1 MKEETMTLGLDIGPN
16 SIGWTLAGCRVLADG
31 LPEEPF
37 RLIDAGARVF
47 QEGVD
52 RTPQGSEKSR
62 NVQRREARAARRL
75 HQRRNRRRKDLKAV
89 LQDAGLLPKDEAVFA
104 ALMSENPYR
113 LRASGLDEKLS
124 LFEFGRAIYHLSQ
137 RRGFKSNRKAER
149 KEDNTKIGPA
159 ISELREHIKSS
170 GNRTLG
176 EYLHKELHGNL
187 SNPIRGQGHYTHRDM
202 YETEF
207 NLLWESQLRFYP
219 APLTNE
225 LRGKIY
231 DTIFYQRP
239 LRIQKF
245 LVGRCE
251 YEPDKRRSPRGA
263 WFAQRFRL
271 LQDVNN
277 MNVTDTSTG
286 EVRPLSEV
294 ELEKL
299 ISTLGQSEEMT
310 FDKIRKK
317 LGLTE
322 TSRFNLEEAGRKK
335 LKGNAAEWN
344 LIQVFKKDKKDYDEL
359 QEHTRDEIVREL
371 LFVED
376 EKILRRHAASRWG
389 LGEKAVERLLSTRL
403 ESGYIHL
410 SEKAIKKLLPH
421 MEAGKTYMDAVTAAG
436 YERRDQRTV
445 HSANML
451 SHRDIPELRNP
462 LVSAALYQLRR
473 VVNAVVRE
481 YGRPAKI
488 RVEMVRDLKNTGER
502 RKEMIKKQR
511 ENEKRNEDAWKR
523 LTEDFG
529 AAGSSRDNM
538 DDIVKY
544 KLWEECGH
552 ECPYTGNAIPKEA
565 LLSPEVEIEHISPY
579 SRSLDDSYMNK
590 TLCFANENRNI
601 KHNKTPWE
609 AYGHNEDKWGGVLKR
624 IQRLPMPKKARF
636 YMKEIPDDFISR
648 QLNDTAYIAR
658 EARAFLEKTAGKN
671 NVQVGKGQITA
682 TLRRLWGLNTV
693 LGADGEK
700 NRADH
705 RHHAVDAVVVALT
718 SPKVLKL
725 MSEAGRKSAGARIR
739 DFKQPWEGF
748 RDEVRQMIDK
758 IIVSYRVQRKA
769 SGPLHEETNYGI
781 LDKKDKK
788 KQPMYAVR
796 KPLSALT
803 KKEITL
809 IADEKVREIVMRH
822 FIGHGVDPETGDEK
836 SAEWKKAVDPANPPY
851 LPNKNG
857 PPVPIKKVRLHKPS
871 NAMIHLGSR
880 AVEAGSNHHI
890 VIYEHTDGEN
900 KGRWDG
906 EVVSMFDAARRIK
919 EKKPVIERSLGE
931 GKKFIM
937 SLSRNEMIRIG
948 IGADAK
954 YYRVQK
960 MDMNKNIAFRPHNLG
975 GKLSDSD
982 KPPLILRK
990 NSKTLGEIGAVKVT
1004 VDPIGRVRRAND

>member
-1 MKEETMTLGLDIGPN
+1 MKEETMALGLDIGPN
-16 SIGWTLAGCRVLADG
+16 SIGWTLVGCGVLADG

-62 NVQRREARAARRL
+62 NVQRREARAGRRL
-75 HQRRNRRRKDLKAV
+75 HQRRNRRRSDLKAV
-89 LQDAGLLPKDEAVFA
+89 LQDAGILPKDEAGFA

-113 LRASGLDEKLS
+113 LRAKGLDEELS

-159 ISELREHIKSS
+159 ISKLREHIKSS

-176 EYLHKELHGNL
+176 EYLYKELQGNPL
-187 SNPIRGQGHYTHRDM
+187 NPIRGQGHYTHRDM

-207 NLLWESQLRFYP
+207 NLLWESQRKHHPGILTGKLLSEIREVIFFQRSYDIRIRWGRDLKNLP
-219 APLTNE
+219 LNANARRAPE
-225 LRGKIY
+225 LGM
-231 DTIFYQRP
+231 
-239 LRIQKF
+239 
-245 LVGRCE
+245 CE
-251 YEPDKRRSPRGA
+251 YERNKKRSPRGA
-263 WFAQRFRL
+263 WYAQRFRL

-277 MNVTDTSTG
+277 MKVIDTSIG
-286 EVRPLSEV
+286 EVREKLSEV
-294 ELEKL
+294 EREKL
-299 ISTLGQSEEMT
+299 VSALGQSKEMT
-310 FDKIRKK
+310 FDDIRKK

-322 TSRFNLEEAGRKK
+322 TSRFNLEESGQKN
-335 LKGNAAEWN
+335 LKGNFIEWN
-344 LIQVFKKDKKDYDEL
+344 LRVVFKKKYDEL
-359 QEHTRDEIVREL
+359 PEEMRDEIIREL
-371 LFVED
+371 LNLED
-376 EKILRRHAASRWG
+376 EDILKRYAAERWC
-389 LGEKAVERLLSTRL
+389 LDEKATERLLKTKL
-403 ESGYIHL
+403 ASGYLHL
-410 SEKAIKKLLPH
+410 SEKALKKLLPH
-421 MEAGKTYMDAVTAAG
+421 MEAGKTYMEAVTAAG

-445 HSANML
+445 HSTNKL
-451 SHRDIPELRNP
+451 SRKDIPEITNP
-462 LVSAALYQLRR
+462 LVRAALYQLRR

-481 YGRPAKI
+481 YGVPAKI
-488 RVEMVRDLKNTGER
+488 RVEMVRDLKNSKER
-502 RKEMIKKQR
+502 REEIKKESLKNR
-511 ENEKRNEDAWKR
+511 RRNEDAWKR
-523 LTEDFG
+523 LEEGFG
-529 AAGSSRDNM
+529 VADPSM

-565 LLSPEVEIEHISPY
+565 LLSPEVEVEHIIPY

-609 AYGHNEDKWGGVLKR
+609 AYGHNEDKWGGALKR

-636 YMKEIPDDFISR
+636 YMKEIPADFISSK
-648 QLNDTAYIAR
+648 LKDTAYIAR
-658 EARAFLEKTAGKN
+658 EARAFLEKTAGKD
-671 NVQVGKGQITA
+671 NVQIGKGQITE
-682 TLRRLWGLNTV
+682 TLRRLWGINTV

-700 NRADH
+700 NRKDH

-758 IIVSYRVQRKA
+758 IIASYRVQRKA

-788 KQPMYAVR
+788 DQPMYAIR

-836 SAEWKKAVDPANPPY
+836 SAEWKKAVDQATPPY

-857 PPVPIKKVRLHKPS
+857 PPVPIKKVRLHETF
-871 NAMIHLGSR
+871 NTMIHL
-880 AVEAGSNHHI
+880 
-890 VIYEHTDGEN
+890 
-900 KGRWDG
+900 
-906 EVVSMFDAARRIK
+906 
-919 EKKPVIERSLGE
+919 
-931 GKKFIM
+931 
-937 SLSRNEMIRIG
+937 RN
-948 IGADAK
+948 
-954 YYRVQK
+954 
-960 MDMNKNIAFRPHNLG
+960 L
-975 GKLSDSD
+975 
-982 KPPLILRK
+982 
-990 NSKTLGEIGAVKVT
+990 
-1004 VDPIGRVRRAND
+1004 